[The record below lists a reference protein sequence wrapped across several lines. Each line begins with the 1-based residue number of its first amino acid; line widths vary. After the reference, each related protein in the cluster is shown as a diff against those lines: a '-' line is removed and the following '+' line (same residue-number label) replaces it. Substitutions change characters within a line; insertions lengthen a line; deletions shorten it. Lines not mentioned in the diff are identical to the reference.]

1 MLSSFLAICMIF
13 SMLPIS
19 AFAADY
25 AMDYDLVVTGSVS
38 NVKAG
43 EETKVELW
51 VKNNVGGLYSL
62 DWQIKY
68 DTEAYEIKAGS
79 LNSWAPDGM
88 TNVSA
93 NANIAGQIN
102 GGAFIIMSA
111 VETVADTKVCEVTF
125 VAKKDITEPVSFTAG
140 QKSNGTAFADETY
153 YHKVFVDG
161 PTGNTNVAI
170 AVIIEEA
177 TVALAAP
184 VKKGTPVTTV
194 EGTNFAGTVTWSP
207 EVGEVFAANTEYT
220 ANVTL
225 TANEGYAFE
234 GATPVVADAE
244 ISDVTVSADGKTMTF
259 KAKFAATAG
268 HVDADGLWE
277 TDGEKH
283 WHTCACGDKIDEG
296 THEGG
301 EATCVAKAKCEV
313 CGAEYGEVNAENH
326 KGETEV
332 RDALNPSCKDAGYT
346 GDTYCLDC
354 GKMILKGEVIPATGN
369 HIDANDAWETDGENH
384 WHTCACETV
393 FDVDAHKGG
402 EATCAAKAKCEVCGA
417 EYGELNAENHKGETE
432 VRDALNPS
440 CKDDGYTG
448 DTYCLDCGAMI
459 LKGEVIPATGNHID
473 ANDAWETDGENHW
486 HTCACETKF
495 DVDAHKGGEATCV
508 AKAKCEVCGAEYG
521 ELNADNHKGETEV
534 RDALNPSCK
543 DAGYTGDTYCLDC
556 GAMILKGEVIPATG
570 EHVDAND
577 AWETDGENHWHT
589 CACGTE
595 FDVDAHKG
603 GEATCVA
610 KAKCEVCGAEYGELN
625 AENHKGETEV
635 RDALNP
641 SCKDD
646 GYTGDTYCLDCGEM
660 ILKGEVIPATGEH
673 VDANDAWETDGENH
687 WHTCACG
694 TEFDKAAHDWAEANC
709 TEPKTCK
716 VCALTEGEALGHS
729 HDMENWKTDKTSHW
743 HQCACGDKIDV
754 AEHVYGDDKYC
765 DICGYK
771 KPAKKPT
778 TVEPEQPIEPE
789 VPAFEDVAEDAYY
802 ADAVQWAV
810 ENEVTNGMTETT
822 FAPDAICTRAQA
834 VTFLWRAAGAPAPES
849 DEMPFTDVAEGAYY
863 YDAVLWAIEQGIT
876 NGTSETTFS
885 PDMTVTRAHV
895 VTFLWRME
903 GAEEASSE
911 NPFVDVEEGTYYYD
925 AVLWAVEN
933 EITNGMSEDT
943 FVPANGCTR
952 GQIVTFIYRCMAE

>member
-283 WHTCACGDKIDEG
+283 
-296 THEGG
+296 
-301 EATCVAKAKCEV
+301 
-313 CGAEYGEVNAENH
+313 
-326 KGETEV
+326 
-332 RDALNPSCKDAGYT
+332 
-346 GDTYCLDC
+346 
-354 GKMILKGEVIPATGN
+354 
-369 HIDANDAWETDGENH
+369 
-384 WHTCACETV
+384 
-393 FDVDAHKGG
+393 
-402 EATCAAKAKCEVCGA
+402 
-417 EYGELNAENHKGETE
+417 
-432 VRDALNPS
+432 
-440 CKDDGYTG
+440 
-448 DTYCLDCGAMI
+448 
-459 LKGEVIPATGNHID
+459 
-473 ANDAWETDGENHW
+473 
-486 HTCACETKF
+486 
-495 DVDAHKGGEATCV
+495 
-508 AKAKCEVCGAEYG
+508 
-521 ELNADNHKGETEV
+521 
-534 RDALNPSCK
+534 
-543 DAGYTGDTYCLDC
+543 
-556 GAMILKGEVIPATG
+556 
-570 EHVDAND
+570 
-577 AWETDGENHWHT
+577 
-589 CACGTE
+589 
-595 FDVDAHKG
+595 
-603 GEATCVA
+603 
-610 KAKCEVCGAEYGELN
+610 
-625 AENHKGETEV
+625 
-635 RDALNP
+635 
-641 SCKDD
+641 
-646 GYTGDTYCLDCGEM
+646 
-660 ILKGEVIPATGEH
+660 
-673 VDANDAWETDGENH
+673 
-687 WHTCACG
+687 
-694 TEFDKAAHDWAEANC
+694 
-709 TEPKTCK
+709 
-716 VCALTEGEALGHS
+716 
-729 HDMENWKTDKTSHW
+729 
-743 HQCACGDKIDV
+743 
-754 AEHVYGDDKYC
+754 
-765 DICGYK
+765 
-771 KPAKKPT
+771 
-778 TVEPEQPIEPE
+778 
-789 VPAFEDVAEDAYY
+789 
-802 ADAVQWAV
+802 
-810 ENEVTNGMTETT
+810 
-822 FAPDAICTRAQA
+822 
-834 VTFLWRAAGAPAPES
+834 
-849 DEMPFTDVAEGAYY
+849 
-863 YDAVLWAIEQGIT
+863 
-876 NGTSETTFS
+876 
-885 PDMTVTRAHV
+885 
-895 VTFLWRME
+895 
-903 GAEEASSE
+903 
-911 NPFVDVEEGTYYYD
+911 
-925 AVLWAVEN
+925 
-933 EITNGMSEDT
+933 
-943 FVPANGCTR
+943 
-952 GQIVTFIYRCMAE
+952 

>member
-1 MLSSFLAICMIF
+1 MKKRMLSSFLAICMIF

-332 RDALNPSCKDAGYT
+332 RDALNPSCKD
-346 GDTYCLDC
+346 
-354 GKMILKGEVIPATGN
+354 
-369 HIDANDAWETDGENH
+369 
-384 WHTCACETV
+384 
-393 FDVDAHKGG
+393 
-402 EATCAAKAKCEVCGA
+402 
-417 EYGELNAENHKGETE
+417 
-432 VRDALNPS
+432 
-440 CKDDGYTG
+440 
-448 DTYCLDCGAMI
+448 
-459 LKGEVIPATGNHID
+459 
-473 ANDAWETDGENHW
+473 
-486 HTCACETKF
+486 
-495 DVDAHKGGEATCV
+495 
-508 AKAKCEVCGAEYG
+508 
-521 ELNADNHKGETEV
+521 
-534 RDALNPSCK
+534 
-543 DAGYTGDTYCLDC
+543 
-556 GAMILKGEVIPATG
+556 
-570 EHVDAND
+570 
-577 AWETDGENHWHT
+577 
-589 CACGTE
+589 
-595 FDVDAHKG
+595 
-603 GEATCVA
+603 
-610 KAKCEVCGAEYGELN
+610 
-625 AENHKGETEV
+625 
-635 RDALNP
+635 
-641 SCKDD
+641 D

-673 VDANDAWETDGENH
+673 VAANDAWETDGENH